1 MFRIFHTMESGSG
14 RTAGFPRHGKFQPDF
29 STLWKTFFHTVENPH
44 PARYSAVYPA
54 VRCPQDVVA
63 KDFFRGLAGSIA
75 KITVGFSD
83 DGALRTTRA
92 RLVSASGRPRRDS
105 AEKTPVGFRTAKPWK
120 KSFLPCLGL
129 PPAALAAALLLA
141 ALALPAAR
149 AGWLDQTPDGPVL
162 NVTLFDLPDPSR
174 TDPATRAE
182 LAVQR
187 AFLAAAP
194 ALLRDRQAAAPGR
207 YGRLDLSRLSLR
219 LHRFSGIQVEGVES
233 TLLAI
238 AGNVAPDVLYVNF
251 RQSDTYISQG
261 FLHPLDLPED
271 RYVSALSPG
280 ELARRI
286 HPKIEP
292 VVRRPGPDGHLR
304 VWAMPG
310 GPPLGRVVLYRR
322 DLFEAAGVPAPTPD
336 WTWDD
341 FYQACRNIADPGR
354 GIYALGLSRGK
365 HESYLWMPFL
375 WGAGADALVFDES
388 DNRWRA
394 VFDTPAAA
402 EALDFYVRLTSE
414 PWTDAA
420 GRPRRGYALKD
431 TADISTKWRRGQLG
445 MIFSYIDQKVFANL
459 NPDLTGIVPLPL
471 GPAGRGTEINSR
483 MMGLFAGVT
492 NPLVRDAAW
501 EYIRFQNSPEAA
513 AIRVRHLVE
522 GGFGRFL
529 PPDTLREHGYDSIA
543 STIPAEWRDCLP
555 IALAD
560 SRPEPYGRNAN
571 VIYDILTVPIRRA
584 EELALA
590 GRLADDTGTRRAQ
603 LLDLLK
609 DARRKADADML
620 GIVAPR
626 ELARRRAAAAGLLAL
641 LAATVIF
648 ALHRMVRIFL
658 PGGRGQRSEVR
669 SLERG
674 QSRNLVIRTRGR
686 SYKLINRLR
695 RFWPVLLLLFPAAAT
710 ILVWGYVPLVR
721 GAAMA
726 FYDYRI
732 FGDSAWVFLDNF
744 ANLLWDADWWQ
755 ALLTSA
761 RYSFLVIA
769 LTFLPPVGLAIL
781 LQEVPRGK
789 ILFRLIFYL
798 PATITGL
805 VVILLWKTF
814 YEPSEAGLMNR
825 LVMQIP
831 AAGWLLLSLAA
842 AALTIHLARR
852 LLHHHLWKP
861 ALFVLAAGLLLA
873 AAPLGPLR
881 EIFRA
886 AKNYSYCNN
895 YSFLFATLPEP
906 VRWLDDSRTALFSC
920 VLPMLWAG
928 MGPGCLIYLAALK
941 GIPDDLYEAADL
953 DGASFT
959 DKILFVVV
967 PTLRPLLIINFVGVF
982 IASWQAE
989 ANILAMTAG
998 GARTEVAGLHIF
1010 YKAFIFLRLGPA
1022 TAAAWMLGCL
1032 LVGFTLTQ
1040 LRILSRVEFR
1050 ANREEK

>member
-1 MFRIFHTMESGSG
+1 M
-14 RTAGFPRHGKFQPDF
+14 
-29 STLWKTFFHTVENPH
+29 LWKIIFHTVEN
-44 PARYSAVYPA
+44 
-54 VRCPQDVVA
+54 
-63 KDFFRGLAGSIA
+63 
-75 KITVGFSD
+75 
-83 DGALRTTRA
+83 
-92 RLVSASGRPRRDS
+92 SASS
-105 AEKTPVGFRTAKPWK
+105 AAAASAIALTLLL
-120 KSFLPCLGL
+120 LPP
-129 PPAALAAALLLA
+129 PPAAT
-141 ALALPAAR
+141 
-149 AGWLDQTPDGPVL
+149 AGWLEQTPRGPALHVR
-162 NVTLFDLPDPSR
+162 LFDLPDTSR
-174 TDPATRAE
+174 TDPSTRAE

-187 AFLAAAP
+187 AFLDAAP
-194 ALLRDRQAAAPGR
+194 ALLRARQAADPSR
-207 YGRLDLSRLSLR
+207 YGKDRDLSRLSVH

-238 AGNVAPDVLYVNF
+238 AGNVAPDVMYINF

-261 FLHPLDLPED
+261 FLYPLDHPED
-271 RYVSALSPG
+271 GYVTAFSDA

-292 VVRRPGPDGHLR
+292 VIRRKGSDGRPH
-304 VWAMPG
+304 VWALPT

-341 FYQACRNIADPGR
+341 FYQACRRIADPGR

-375 WGAGADALVFDES
+375 WGAGAQALAFDEEH
-388 DNRWRA
+388 DRWRA
-394 VFDTPAAA
+394 VFDTAAA
-402 EALDFYVRLTSE
+402 AKALDFYVRLTSE

-420 GRPRRGYALKD
+420 GRPRRGYAIKD
-431 TADISTKWRRGQLG
+431 TADVSLKWRQGQLG
-445 MIFSYIDQKVFANL
+445 MIFSYIDQKVFATL
-459 NPDLTGIVPLPL
+459 NPDLTGIVPLPI
-471 GPAGRGTEINSR
+471 GPVMRGTEINSR
-483 MMGLFAGVT
+483 MMGIFAGVT

-513 AIRVRHLVE
+513 AIRVQHLVE
-522 GGFGRFL
+522 GGLGRFL
-529 PPDTLREHGYDSIA
+529 PPETLHAHGYDAIA
-543 STIPAEWRDCLP
+543 STIPAEWRDCLSIS
-555 IALAD
+555 IAD
-560 SRPEPYGRNAN
+560 GRPEPYGRNAN
-571 VIYDILTVPIRRA
+571 VIYDILTTPIRRA

-590 GRLADDTGTRRAQ
+590 GRLADDPAERHAQ
-603 LLDLLK
+603 LLELLR

-620 GIVAPR
+620 GIVPPR
-626 ELARRRAAAAGLLAL
+626 QLARRRAAAFGLLL
-641 LAATVIF
+641 FLAASVI
-648 ALHRMVRIFL
+648 LVLRQMVRMFL
-658 PGGRGQRSEVR
+658 PGKNPRTAPAARRQTERPPPRSSRQEAGDWILKTGRRV
-669 SLERG
+669 
-674 QSRNLVIRTRGR
+674 
-686 SYKLINRLR
+686 
-695 RFWPVLLLLFPAAAT
+695 WPVVLLLLPAAAT
-710 ILVWGYVPLVR
+710 ILLWGYVPLFR
-721 GAAMA
+721 GAVMA

-732 FGDSAWVFLDNF
+732 FGDSTWVFLDNF
-744 ANLLWDADWWQ
+744 ANLLWDPDWWQ

-761 RYSFLVIA
+761 RYSVLVIA
-769 LTFLPPVGLAIL
+769 LTFIPPVLLAIL

-789 ILFRLIFYL
+789 VLFRLIFYL

-825 LVMQIP
+825 LVMHIP
-831 AAGWLLLSLAA
+831 AWAWLALALLVALATLH
-842 AALTIHLARR
+842 LTRR
-852 LLHHHLWKP
+852 LLYHHLGKA

-873 AAPLGPLR
+873 TAPLAPLR
-881 EIFRA
+881 EIVRSYA
-886 AKNYSYCNN
+886 ATQGL
-895 YSFLFATLPEP
+895 SFYNTIAIFQMLGTPLPEP
-906 VRWLDDSRTALFSC
+906 IRWLDDSRIALFSC

-959 DKILFVVV
+959 DKILFVIV

-1032 LVGFTLTQ
+1032 LVGFTLYQ

-1050 ANREEK
+1050 ANRDLA

>member
-1 MFRIFHTMESGSG
+1 MFRIFHAMEKCS
-14 RTAGFPRHGKFQPDF
+14 AGFPRHGKFQPGF
-29 STLWKTFFHTVENPH
+29 STLWKTFFHTVENPP
-44 PARYSAVYPA
+44 PARYSASYP
-54 VRCPQDVVA
+54 
-63 KDFFRGLAGSIA
+63 
-75 KITVGFSD
+75 
-83 DGALRTTRA
+83 
-92 RLVSASGRPRRDS
+92 
-105 AEKTPVGFRTAKPWK
+105 AKPWK
-120 KSFLPCLGL
+120 NSFLPCLGL
-129 PPAALAAALLLA
+129 PPAALAAVLLLA
-141 ALALPAAR
+141 ALAPPAAR
-149 AGWLDQTPDGPVL
+149 AGWLDETTNGPVL

-271 RYVSALSPG
+271 RYVSALSPN

-292 VVRRPGPDGHLR
+292 VVRRKGPDGRMR

-322 DLFEAAGVPAPTPD
+322 DLFEAAGVPAPSPD

-341 FYQACRNIADPGR
+341 FYQACRKIADPGR

-394 VFDTPAAA
+394 VFDTPEAA

-420 GRPRRGYALKD
+420 GRPRRGFALKD

-529 PPDTLREHGYDSIA
+529 PPDTLREHGYDSLA

-590 GRLADDTGTRRAQ
+590 GRLADDIDTRRTQ

-620 GIVAPR
+620 GIVEPR

-641 LAATVIF
+641 LAATVVF

-658 PGGRGQRSEVR
+658 PGGRGQ
-669 SLERG
+669 
-674 QSRNLVIRTRGR
+674 SRNLVIHARGR

-695 RFWPVLLLLFPAAAT
+695 RFWPVPLLLFPAAAT

-732 FGDSAWVFLDNF
+732 FGDSTWVFLDNF

-842 AALTIHLARR
+842 AALTLHLARR
-852 LLHHHLWKP
+852 LLHHQLWKP

-873 AAPLGPLR
+873 AAPLGPLG

-1050 ANREEK
+1050 ANREDK

>member
-1 MFRIFHTMESGSG
+1 MPPAPH
-14 RTAGFPRHGKFQPDF
+14 AGTRRPR
-29 STLWKTFFHTVENPH
+29 FFHTVENFFPLCGKT
-44 PARYSAVYPA
+44 AQTFSIVWKTILL
-54 VRCPQDVVA
+54 PQ
-63 KDFFRGLAGSIA
+63 FFILNFSFLIA
-75 KITVGFSD
+75 S
-83 DGALRTTRA
+83 
-92 RLVSASGRPRRDS
+92 SAS
-105 AEKTPVGFRTAKPWK
+105 
-120 KSFLPCLGL
+120 
-129 PPAALAAALLLA
+129 
-141 ALALPAAR
+141 
-149 AGWLDQTPDGPVL
+149 AGWLAQTPAGPEL
-162 NVTLFDLPDPSR
+162 HLSIFNLPDPSR

-187 AFLAAAP
+187 EFLRLAP
-194 ALLRDRQAAAPGR
+194 GLLRARQAADPAR
-207 YGRLDLSRLSLR
+207 YGALDLSRLALR

-261 FLHPLDLPED
+261 FLHPLDLPQD
-271 RYVSALSPG
+271 RYFSALSA
-280 ELARRI
+280 EEIARRI

-292 VVRRPGPDGHLR
+292 VIRRPGPDGTTN

-310 GPPLGRVVLYRR
+310 GPPLARVVLYRR
-322 DLFEAAGVPAPTPD
+322 DLFDAAHLPIPTPD

-341 FYQACRNIADPGR
+341 FHRACRALADPAR

-375 WGAGADALVFDES
+375 WGAGGEALAFDETEH
-388 DNRWRA
+388 RWRA

-402 EALDFYVRLTSE
+402 EALDFYVRLTTE
-414 PWTDAA
+414 PWTDSA
-420 GRPRRGYALKD
+420 GKPRRGYAIKD
-431 TADISTKWRRGQLG
+431 NAEISLKWRRGQLG
-445 MIFSYIDQKVFANL
+445 MIFSYIDEKVFANL
-459 NPDLTGIVPLPL
+459 NPDITGIVPLPK
-471 GPAGRGTEINSR
+471 GPVSRGTEINSR
-483 MMGLFAGVT
+483 MMGIFAGVT

-501 EYIRFQNSPEAA
+501 EYIRFQNSTEAA

-529 PPDTLREHGYDSIA
+529 PPDLLRAHGYDSIA
-543 STIPAEWRDCLP
+543 ATIPPEWRDCLP

-560 SRPEPYGRNAN
+560 SRPEPYGKNAN
-571 VIYDILTVPIRRA
+571 VIYDILTTPIRQA
-584 EELALA
+584 EELALS
-590 GRLADDTGTRRAQ
+590 GQLADDPAARRAQ
-603 LLDLLK
+603 LLGLLVQ
-609 DARRKADADML
+609 AREKADADML
-620 GIVAPR
+620 GLVPPDQ
-626 ELARRRAAAAGLLAL
+626 LARRRAAAAALLLVLLA
-641 LAATVIF
+641 TVLF
-648 ALHRMVRIFL
+648 ALRQMVRIFL
-658 PGGRGQRSEVR
+658 PKQRSQGSGFRVQDKNHPPILN
-669 SLERG
+669 S
-674 QSRNLVIRTRGR
+674 SF
-686 SYKLINRLR
+686 LILNFHKHWRA
-695 RFWPVLLLLFPAAAT
+695 LLLLIPAAAT
-710 ILVWGYVPLVR
+710 IAVWSYIPLVR

-726 FYDYRI
+726 FFDYRI
-732 FGDSAWVFLDNF
+732 FGASTWVFLDNF
-744 ANLLWDADWWQ
+744 ANLLWDPDWWQ

-761 RYSFLVIA
+761 RYSFLVISM
-769 LTFLPPVGLAIL
+769 TFLPPILLAIL

-798 PATITGL
+798 PASITGL

-814 YEPSEAGLMNR
+814 YEPSEAGLVNR
-825 LVMQIP
+825 LVMQMP
-831 AAGWLLLSLAA
+831 ALGWLLLSLAA
-842 AALTIHLARR
+842 LALALHLARR
-852 LLHHHLWKP
+852 LLHHNLWKP

-873 AAPLGPLR
+873 SAPLGPLR
-881 EIFRA
+881 EIWRA
-886 AKNYSYCNN
+886 AP
-895 YSFLFATLPEP
+895 LTALLATLPEP

-941 GIPDDLYEAADL
+941 GIPDDLYEAADI

-959 DKILFVVV
+959 DKVLFVIF
-967 PTLRPLLIINFVGVF
+967 PTLRPLLVINFVGVF

-1032 LVGFTLTQ
+1032 LVGFTLYQ

>member
-1 MFRIFHTMESGSG
+1 MNMGMRERWNPG
-14 RTAGFPRHGKFQPDF
+14 RLVFPHCGKKF
-29 STLWKTFFHTVENPH
+29 STLWKN
-44 PARYSAVYPA
+44 
-54 VRCPQDVVA
+54 
-63 KDFFRGLAGSIA
+63 GS
-75 KITVGFSD
+75 
-83 DGALRTTRA
+83 
-92 RLVSASGRPRRDS
+92 
-105 AEKTPVGFRTAKPWK
+105 
-120 KSFLPCLGL
+120 
-129 PPAALAAALLLA
+129 LAAALLLA
-141 ALALPAAR
+141 PLPAAG
-149 AGWLDQTPDGPVL
+149 GWIEPTPDGPAL
-162 NVTLFDLPDPSR
+162 HLTLFDLPDPSR

-187 AFLAAAP
+187 EFLAQAP
-194 ALLRDRQAAAPGR
+194 DLLRARQAAAPGR
-207 YGRLDLSRLSLR
+207 YGALDLARLAVH
-219 LHRFSGIQVEGVES
+219 LHRFSGIKVEGVES

-251 RQSDTYISQG
+251 RQSDTYIRQG
-261 FLHPLDLPED
+261 FLHPLDLPGD
-271 RYVSALSPG
+271 RYFSALSP
-280 ELARRI
+280 EEIARRI

-292 VVRRPGPDGHLR
+292 VIRRKGPDGQTR

-322 DLFEAAGVPAPTPD
+322 DLFESAGVPAPTPD

-341 FYQACRNIADPGR
+341 FYRACRKIADPAN
-354 GIYALGLSRGK
+354 GIYAIGLSRGK

-375 WGAGADALVFDES
+375 WGAGAEALVFDEAE
-388 DNRWRA
+388 DRWRA

-414 PWTDAA
+414 PWTDAG
-420 GRPRRGYALKD
+420 GRPRRGYAIKD
-431 TADISTKWRRGQLG
+431 TAEISMKWRRGQLG
-445 MIFSYIDQKVFANL
+445 MIFSYIDQRVFANL

-471 GPAGRGTEINSR
+471 GPVGRGTEINSR
-483 MMGLFAGVT
+483 MMGIFAGVT
-492 NPLVRDAAW
+492 NPLIRDAAW
-501 EYIRFQNSPEAA
+501 EYIRFQNAPEAA

-529 PPDTLREHGYDSIA
+529 PADVLREHGYDAIA
-543 STIPAEWRDCLP
+543 SSIPAEWRDCLP

-560 SRPEPYGRNAN
+560 SRPEPYGQNAN
-571 VIYDILTVPIRRA
+571 VIYDILTTPIRRA

-590 GRLADDTGTRRAQ
+590 GRLADDPAERRAQ
-603 LLDLLK
+603 LLDLLV
-609 DARRKADADML
+609 DARKKADADML
-620 GIVAPR
+620 GIVEPR
-626 ELARRRAAAAGLLAL
+626 ELAKRRAAAGGLLLVILASVVHAL
-641 LAATVIF
+641 RQMARL
-648 ALHRMVRIFL
+648 FL
-658 PGGRGQRSEVR
+658 PVKSVQGAGFRVQDEIHPDRGQD
-669 SLERG
+669 RG
-674 QSRNLVIRTRGR
+674 QSRNVVIWT
-686 SYKLINRLR
+686 RLR
-695 RFWPVLLLLFPAAAT
+695 RTWPALLLLFPAAAT
-710 ILVWGYVPLVR
+710 ILVWAYIPLLR
-721 GAAMA
+721 GLGMA
-726 FYDYRI
+726 FFDYRI
-732 FGDSAWVFLDNF
+732 FGDSTWVFLDNF
-744 ANLLWDADWWQ
+744 GNLLWDPDWWQ

-761 RYSFLVIA
+761 RYSFLVISM
-769 LTFLPPVGLAIL
+769 TFLPPVLLAIL

-798 PATITGL
+798 PASITGL

-831 AAGWLLLSLAA
+831 AAGWMLLSLGI
-842 AALTIHLARR
+842 ALTALHLARR
-852 LLHHHLWKP
+852 LLHHQLWKP
-861 ALFVLAAGLLLA
+861 ALLVVAAGLLLA

-881 EIFRA
+881 EIILNQPQIA
-886 AKNYSYCNN
+886 VSGVYKLLNLSEW
-895 YSFLFATLPEP
+895 LLATLPEP

-941 GIPDDLYEAADL
+941 GIPDDLYEAADI
-953 DGASFT
+953 DGSSFT
-959 DKILFVVV
+959 DKILFIIV

-1022 TAAAWMLGCL
+1022 TAAAWMLATL
-1032 LVGFTLTQ
+1032 LIGFTLYQ

-1050 ANREEK
+1050 TNREEP

>member
-1 MFRIFHTMESGSG
+1 MEDS
-14 RTAGFPRHGKFQPDF
+14 AGFFHAMENFSARFPRYG
-29 STLWKTFFHTVENPH
+29 SRMRGTTLWKTHCWPLVRSLISSH
-44 PARYSAVYPA
+44 P
-54 VRCPQDVVA
+54 
-63 KDFFRGLAGSIA
+63 LAA
-75 KITVGFSD
+75 ATT
-83 DGALRTTRA
+83 ALT
-92 RLVSASGRPRRDS
+92 LLLL
-105 AEKTPVGFRTAKPWK
+105 
-120 KSFLPCLGL
+120 LP
-129 PPAALAAALLLA
+129 PPAAT
-141 ALALPAAR
+141 
-149 AGWLDQTPDGPVL
+149 AGWLEQTPSGPAL
-162 NVTLFDLPDPSR
+162 HITLFDLPDASR
-174 TDPATRAE
+174 TDPSTRAE

-187 AFLAAAP
+187 AFLNAAP
-194 ALLRDRQAAAPGR
+194 ALLRARQAAAPTR
-207 YGRLDLSRLSLR
+207 YGKDRDLSNLSIH
-219 LHRFSGIQVEGVES
+219 LHRFSGIQVEGIES

-238 AGNVAPDVLYVNF
+238 AGNVAPDVMYVNF

-271 RYVSALSPG
+271 AYVTAFSAE

-292 VVRRPGPDGHLR
+292 VIRRKGPDGTPH
-304 VWAMPG
+304 VWALPA

-341 FYQACRNIADPGR
+341 FYQACRQIADPGQ

-375 WGAGADALVFDES
+375 WGAGAQALAFDETE
-388 DNRWRA
+388 NRWRA

-431 TADISTKWRRGQLG
+431 TAEISLKWRRGQLG

-459 NPDLTGIVPLPL
+459 NPDLTGIVPLPR
-471 GPAGRGTEINSR
+471 GPVTRGTEINSR

-513 AIRVRHLVE
+513 AIRVAHLVE

-529 PPDTLREHGYDSIA
+529 PPEILHAHGYDAIA
-543 STIPAEWRDCLP
+543 STIPAEWRDCLSIS
-555 IALAD
+555 IAD
-560 SRPEPYGRNAN
+560 GRPEPYGRNAN
-571 VIYDILTVPIRRA
+571 VIYDILTTPIRRA

-590 GRLADDTGTRRAQ
+590 GRLAADPAERRAQ
-603 LLDLLK
+603 LLDLLH

-620 GIVAPR
+620 GIVPPR
-626 ELARRRAAAAGLLAL
+626 QLAQRRAAAFGLLLFLIAS
-641 LAATVIF
+641 VVF
-648 ALHRMVRIFL
+648 ALRQMIRMFL
-658 PGGRGQRSEVR
+658 PEKKKNAEAGVR
-669 SLERG
+669 CLTDSWLLKT
-674 QSRNLVIRTRGR
+674 S
-686 SYKLINRLR
+686 R
-695 RFWPVLLLLFPAAAT
+695 RFWPVVLLLFPAAAT
-710 ILVWGYVPLVR
+710 ILLWGYVPLFR
-721 GAAMA
+721 GAVMA

-732 FGDSAWVFLDNF
+732 FGDSTWVFLDNF
-744 ANLLWDADWWQ
+744 ANLLWDPDWWQ

-761 RYSFLVIA
+761 RYSFLVIT
-769 LTFLPPVGLAIL
+769 LTFIPPVLLAIL

-789 ILFRLIFYL
+789 VLFRLIFYL

-825 LVMQIP
+825 LVMHIP
-831 AAGWLLLSLAA
+831 AGAWL
-842 AALTIHLARR
+842 ALTLMLVLATLQLARR
-852 LLHHHLWKP
+852 LLYHHLWKA
-861 ALFVLAAGLLLA
+861 ALFVLAAGFLLA
-873 AAPLGPLR
+873 SAPLAPLH
-881 EIFRA
+881 EIGRSLA
-886 AKNYSYCNN
+886 ATHGL
-895 YSFLFATLPEP
+895 LFYKTLSLLQMLGTTLPEP
-906 VRWLDDSRTALFSC
+906 MRWLDDSRIALFSC

-959 DKILFVVV
+959 DKILFVIV

-1032 LVGFTLTQ
+1032 LVGFTLYQ

-1050 ANREEK
+1050 ANRDIT